1 MTEHPH
7 DSSSAP
13 KPANRTDEKAV
24 IPLEQTDDA
33 AAETE
38 SCPQC
43 GGGMKQEQ
51 LVCLRCG
58 YNIRELK
65 TATTKVMTAPAEGE
79 SADEE
84 DEAAEAGTAL
94 PLVRVQW
101 FDPWG
106 SIAVAGA
113 STLILLIGYLAG
125 AQGLFPE
132 AALAISQAA
141 EAGTTEPTVAFVERV
156 SAVARFIVLALL
168 WTGCGLAGLFLLAQ
182 ILNRAF
188 GELATAALRMAAI
201 VTSMRLVTFINLSS
215 PPWERLLEFTL
226 QVAAFF
232 TLTLLLFHLSPR
244 NAGIVSIIAIFAFLL
259 LWLSST
265 AILWAT
271 G

>member
-7 DSSSAP
+7 DSSNAP
-13 KPANRTDEKAV
+13 KPANRTDEKEI
-24 IPLEQTDDA
+24 IPLEQSDDA

-38 SCPQC
+38 TCPQC
-43 GGGMKQEQ
+43 SGGMKKEQ

-58 YNIRELK
+58 YNLRELK
-65 TATTKVMTAPAEGE
+65 TATTKVMKAPVDADG
-79 SADEE
+79 SDEE
-84 DEAAEAGTAL
+84 GDAKESGEAH
-94 PLVRVQW
+94 PLVRLHW

-106 SIAVAGA
+106 SISVAGA
-113 STLILLIGYLAG
+113 SALVLLIGYLMG
-125 AQGLFPE
+125 AYGLFPE
-132 AALAISQAA
+132 VALAAAKAA
-141 EAGTTEPTVAFVERV
+141 ETGAAEPSVAFVERI

-188 GELATAALRMAAI
+188 GELGAAALRMAAI

-215 PPWERLLEFTL
+215 PPWERLLEFAL
-226 QVAAFF
+226 QVAIFF
-232 TLTLLLFHLSPR
+232 TLTLLLFRLSPR